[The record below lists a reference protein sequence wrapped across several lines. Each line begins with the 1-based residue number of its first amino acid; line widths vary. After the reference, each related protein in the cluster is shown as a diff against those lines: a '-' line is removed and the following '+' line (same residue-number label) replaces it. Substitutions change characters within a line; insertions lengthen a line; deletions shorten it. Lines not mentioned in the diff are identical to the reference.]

1 MGEDPR
7 GISSLKALVYGAGTL
22 MGVGSSMIVSWLMY
36 YYCPPP
42 EAGLIALAP
51 VFAMGVVILFG
62 RFIDAIS
69 DPIIGWWSDRTIT
82 RWGRRRPF
90 IFFGF
95 LAMLFSQILIWIPL
109 VHRVSL
115 INVLY
120 AAVMDGIFWF
130 GYTAAINPYLA
141 LIPEIAKNPDDR
153 VKLTTFQAFFSQIS
167 LVIGGVIVPLLLAAI
182 GFISTAV
189 VLGGI
194 GFAVMVPLLIVIKEK
209 PPEEKKIATGM
220 GMYRALLL
228 TFKNRIFLLYLI
240 PTAVLFLSATMI
252 QMEIPYAVNV
262 LAGLNKKEVS
272 LFYLPL
278 IITAIISLPFYKKF
292 ASKYGKKKLY
302 LMAMTCFMIPAF
314 LTAFIGIIPVN
325 PRTMIIGLGALA
337 GIFVAPLYIFPNA
350 IIADIT
356 DIDERMTGYRREAIY
371 FGSQGLITKTMAG
384 LAGVLTGTLMW
395 KLGYS
400 PGNDLGIRASFI
412 LAALV
417 LIIAALIF
425 RKYPIEK

>member
-1 MGEDPR
+1 MSEEGV
-7 GISSLKALVYGAGTL
+7 SSLKALIYGAGTL
-22 MGVGSSMIVSWLMY
+22 MGVGSSMIVSWLLF

-42 EAGLIALAP
+42 ETGLIILAP
-51 VFAMGVVILFG
+51 IAAMGVVILFG

-95 LAMLFSQILIWIPL
+95 LTMLFSQILIWIPL
-109 VHRVSL
+109 VHKLSL

-120 AAVMDGIFWF
+120 AAIMDGIFWF

-141 LIPEIAKNPDDR
+141 LIPEIAKKPEDR

-167 LVIGGVIVPLLLAAI
+167 LVIGGVIVPLLIAALGFVRTAAVLGII
-182 GFISTAV
+182 GFS
-189 VLGGI
+189 
-194 GFAVMVPLLIVIKEK
+194 VMVPLLLVIKEK

-228 TFKNRIFLLYLI
+228 TFKNKVFLLYLI
-240 PTAVLFLSATMI
+240 PTAILFLSATMI
-252 QMEIPYAVNV
+252 QMEIPYAVKV
-262 LAGLNKKEVS
+262 LAGFPKKYVS

-278 IITAIISLPFYKKF
+278 IITAIISLPFYKK
-292 ASKYGKKKLY
+292 ASAKYGKKKLY

-314 LTAFIGIIPVN
+314 LMAFIGYIPVN
-325 PRTMIIGLGALA
+325 PLIMIIALGAVA
-337 GIFVAPLYIFPNA
+337 GVFVAPLYIFPNA

-356 DIDERMTGYRREAIY
+356 DIDEQMTGYRREAIY

-384 LAGVLTGTLMW
+384 LAGVLTGSLMGF
-395 KLGYS
+395 LGYS
-400 PGNDLGIRASFI
+400 PEHDLGIRASFI

-417 LIIAALIF
+417 LIIAVLIF